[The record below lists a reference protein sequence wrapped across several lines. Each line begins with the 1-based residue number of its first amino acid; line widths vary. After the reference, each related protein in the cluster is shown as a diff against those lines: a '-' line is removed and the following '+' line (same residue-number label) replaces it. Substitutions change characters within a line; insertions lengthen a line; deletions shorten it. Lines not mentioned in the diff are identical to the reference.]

1 MADPELATTSTPRRV
16 RKRGP
21 YILYNKD
28 SSIPLPKVYSWRIRN
43 DVERQILEGKN

>member
-21 YILYNKD
+21 YK
-28 SSIPLPKVYSWRIRN
+28 LPKVSSWRIKN
-43 DVERQILEGKN
+43 DVERQILEG